1 VTGARRPAPVQ
12 ERVDADLRALAALVD
27 DRQPGWTRAALTEP
41 DREARN
47 WALEQL
53 RAAGLVAE
61 LDAAGNVIG
70 RLPGSDPSA
79 GAILTGSHTDTVPG
93 GGRFDGMVGFVGA
106 LEVARALREAGRTLR
121 HDLVVID
128 FFGEEPNDFGLSCV
142 GSRALTGQ
150 LAAEHLALRDRD
162 GRSYAQA
169 LAASGI
175 DPDGI
180 DTARLGPGIDARA
193 FIELHIEQGPVLE
206 QQGSQ
211 LGLVTTIT
219 GVARFRALF
228 QGRRDHAGTTPMAA
242 RQDAGCAAAGTVL
255 AVERI
260 ASSAETG
267 RGTIG
272 SVTFTPD
279 AVNVVTERAEVF
291 GELRSPDAQWLRQ
304 ARSALLDAVGAEAG
318 ARGVQLDLEWL
329 PGKAP
334 TAMSPSLVDLCD
346 EAVADLGYRYSR
358 MYSGAEHD
366 AAVMASVCPTVML
379 FVPSRDGRSHCPQEW
394 TDSDDVVAGIDV
406 LAESILRMDQRLG
419 G

>member
-1 VTGARRPAPVQ
+1 MSSPRPPRPVQ
-12 ERVDADLRALAALVD
+12 ERVDGDLQALAALVD
-27 DRQPGWTRAALTEP
+27 DRQPGWTRTALSEP
-41 DREARN
+41 DRQARQ

-53 RAAGLVAE
+53 RAAGLSARI
-61 LDAAGNVIG
+61 DAAGNVIG

-79 GAILTGSHTDTVPG
+79 GSIITGSHTDTVSG

-106 LEVARALREAGRTLR
+106 LEVARALREADRVLR
-121 HDLVVID
+121 HDLLVID
-128 FFGEEPNDFGLSCV
+128 FMGEEPNEFGLSCV

-150 LAAEHLALRDRD
+150 LTGEHLTLLDRD

-169 LAASGI
+169 LGAAGI
-175 DPDGI
+175 DPAELGK
-180 DTARLGPGIDARA
+180 ARLGPGAGARA
-193 FIELHIEQGPVLE
+193 FVELHIEQGPVLE

-211 LGLVTTIT
+211 IGLVSAIT

-228 QGRRDHAGTTPMAA
+228 QGRRDHAGTTPMAV

-267 RGTIG
+267 RGTVG

-279 AVNVVTERAEVF
+279 AVNVVTERAELL
-291 GELRSPDAQWLRQ
+291 GELRSPDALWLDE
-304 ARSALLDAVGAEAG
+304 ARSALLEAAGAEAG
-318 ARGVQLDLEWL
+318 RRGVRLDLEWL

-334 TAMSPSLVDLCD
+334 TPMSPSLVDLCD
-346 EAVADLGYRYSR
+346 EVVADLGYRYSR

-366 AAVMASVCPTVML
+366 AAVMASLCPTVML
-379 FVPSRDGRSHCPQEW
+379 FVPSRGGRSHCPQEW
-394 TDSDDVVAGIDV
+394 TDSDDVLAGVQV
-406 LAESILRMDQRLG
+406 LAETILRMDTQLG